1 MKRKVIQLAHKT
13 FVVSLPSK
21 WVKKLGIKKG
31 DELEVDDSGK
41 SLSIATQSKSK
52 STVSIHLNGPEE
64 LMRRR
69 INTAYKR
76 GFDELEL
83 TYDDPKAIKAIQ
95 KELDLLLGYEI
106 VKHGEK
112 HCIIKCIANT
122 LEEEYDVILRR
133 IFLMLLEMG
142 EESLKAIKNK
152 EFDRLNEIA
161 LLEHT
166 NDKLTNFC
174 KRVLNKNCS
183 QNSIMQYCI
192 VRELERIAD
201 SYAKICTNM
210 QESKLKASRETILF
224 YEKTNNLVRE
234 FYDLFYD
241 FKEDRAEIFSRHRE
255 EIKKQGSILTNAK
268 PKEEALLIQTISGI
282 ASQVNAA
289 AGPFYA
295 TKL

>member
-1 MKRKVIQLAHKT
+1 MKRKVIQLAGKT

-21 WVKKLGIKKG
+21 WVKKQGIKKG

-41 SLSIATQSKSK
+41 SLSIATQGRGR
-52 STVSIHLNGPEE
+52 STASIHLNGPEE

-122 LEEEYDVILRR
+122 LEEEYEVILRR

-142 EESLKAIKNK
+142 DESIKAIKNK
-152 EFDRLNEIA
+152 EFERLNEIA
-161 LLEHT
+161 MLENT

-174 KRVLNKNCS
+174 KRVLNKNSS
-183 QNSIMQYCI
+183 QNSIMHYCI
-192 VRELERIAD
+192 VRELEHIAD
-201 SYAKICTNM
+201 SYAKICASV
-210 QESKLKASRETILF
+210 QESKMNVSKETVVL
-224 YEKTNNLVRE
+224 YEKTNILLRE

-241 FKEDRAEIFSRHRE
+241 FKEDKAEIFAKHRE
-255 EIKKQGSILTNAK
+255 EIKKQGKILIKAK
-268 PKEEALLIQTISGI
+268 QKEEALLITAITGI
-282 ASQVNAA
+282 ASQINAA